1 MKSILKHSILVLLA
15 FSLASCENWLDI
27 NDDPNNPTDVAPQ
40 FVLPAAQ
47 ASIVGVIGG
56 DFAIIGGLWSQ
67 HWTQSNISSQYKTLD
82 AYDLSPD
89 DYDIAWT
96 ELYAGGLNDFEDV
109 KTKATALGNNN
120 LVLQATVGQVYAF
133 QMLVDLFDKIP
144 FSEALQISTNQSPKY
159 DDGATVYAALIK
171 RLDDVVKLDFDNSA
185 TTQVSSDLVYGK
197 LSKDAQ
203 IDRWKRFANTLKLK
217 MYLRQTSSSNS
228 AQALAAIKTM
238 LTDGTEFL
246 TDASAITSFVD
257 EPSRSNP
264 LYENNIRQLNVANNL
279 RLSNTLLSYLTEN
292 EDLDRLNAY
301 FTPGTTGQKGLEQGD
316 YEALTSVI
324 PGGVPSVA
332 KMTATDPFYFFSK
345 DEINFLLSEANLRA
359 GNIAEAK
366 SLYEAG
372 VEAAYAKFS
381 IPFDASKIAEGGVYE
396 FPVDGDFETQLKAI
410 ITQKWVAMF
419 RQGYESFWDQART
432 GYPKTSSVPTT
443 DAAYVPGEWTY
454 SVNGVTNKAFPKRV
468 LYTAASRNV
477 NAANTPAQ
485 VPVTTKVWWMK

>member
-1 MKSILKHSILVLLA
+1 MKSILKHSLLVLLA
-15 FSLASCENWLDI
+15 LSLASCENWLDV
-27 NDDPNNPTDVAPQ
+27 NNDPNNPTDVAPE

-82 AYDLSPD
+82 AYALSPD

-109 KTKATALGNNN
+109 KTKALASGNNN
-120 LVLQATVGQVYAF
+120 LVLQATVGQAYAF

-159 DDGATVYAALIK
+159 DDGASVYAALIK
-171 RLDDVVKLDFDNSA
+171 RLDDVVKLDFSKS
-185 TTQVSSDLVYGK
+185 TTTHVASDLVYGK

-203 IDRWKRFANTLKLK
+203 IEQWKRFANTLKLK
-217 MYLRQTSSSNS
+217 MYLRQTSSPNS

-246 TDASAITSFVD
+246 AEASAVTSFVD
-257 EPSRSNP
+257 EPNRSNP
-264 LYENNIRQLNVANNL
+264 LYENNVRQLNVANNL

-292 EDLDRLNAY
+292 DDLARLDAY
-301 FTPGTTGQKGLEQGD
+301 FTPGTNGQKGLEQGD

-332 KMTATDPFYFFSK
+332 KMKATDPFFFFSK
-345 DEINFLLSEANLRA
+345 DEIHFLL
-359 GNIAEAK
+359 AEAHLRSGNVAQAQSHYK
-366 SLYEAG
+366 MA

-381 IPFDASKIAEGGVYE
+381 IPFDATKVAKGGVYE
-396 FPVDGDFETQLKAI
+396 FPMEGSFEDQLKMI
-410 ITQKWVAMF
+410 IMQKWVAMF

-432 GYPKTSSVPTT
+432 GYPKTSAVPTT
-443 DAAYVPGEWTY
+443 SETYVPGEWTY
-454 SVNGVTNKAFPKRV
+454 SVNGVTNKVFPKRV

-477 NAANTPAQ
+477 NAANTPPQ